1 MKLAA
6 PLAALLLAAPQ
17 DAKVELRLKY
27 QKGQELRYKTVQ
39 KSVTEAAGNSF
50 HQQMGFVFSMKVE
63 DVASDGAAT
72 LKCTYEAASV
82 KATGIQDLD
91 YDSEKD
97 KEVPDEPML
106 QMLSKLVGQSFVMKM
121 TSLGRVTEVKGFD
134 KILETMMA
142 AAGDEQA
149 RQMARQMLQQVF
161 SDDAFKSMMQQM
173 SPVLPDGKVGPGD
186 AWATDSALKL
196 PMIGAVKYSVQSR
209 VTGIREKNAYIEQE
223 IKMELKPGQDQDNPL
238 AGLFELK
245 SSKGRSS
252 CVFSV
257 ERGVFLSQKI
267 QMEMTFSAGGQEMPI
282 KSEAETTLVE
292 KK

>member
-6 PLAALLLAAPQ
+6 AVAALLLVAPQ

-39 KSVTEAAGNSF
+39 KTVTEAAGNSLQ
-50 HQQMGFVFSMKVE
+50 QQMGFVFSMKVE
-63 DVASDGAAT
+63 DVAPDGAAT
-72 LKCTYEAASV
+72 LKCTYEAVSV
-82 KATGIQDLD
+82 KATGLQELD
-91 YDSEKD
+91 FDSEKD

-106 QMLSKLVGQSFVMKM
+106 QMMSKLVGQSFVMKM
-121 TSLGRVTEVKGFD
+121 TPAGRVTEVKGFD

-186 AWATDSALKL
+186 TWATDFSIKL
-196 PMIGAVKYSVQSR
+196 PMLGAMKYSVQSR
-209 VTGIREKNAYIEQE
+209 LAEVKERSAHIDQD
-223 IKMELKPGQDQDNPL
+223 IKLELKPGEDQDNPL

-245 SSKGRSS
+245 SSKGRSK
-252 CVFSV
+252 CVFAV
-257 ERGVFLSQKI
+257 DRGLFLSQKVT
-267 QMEMTFSAGGQEMPI
+267 MEMTLSAGGQEMPI